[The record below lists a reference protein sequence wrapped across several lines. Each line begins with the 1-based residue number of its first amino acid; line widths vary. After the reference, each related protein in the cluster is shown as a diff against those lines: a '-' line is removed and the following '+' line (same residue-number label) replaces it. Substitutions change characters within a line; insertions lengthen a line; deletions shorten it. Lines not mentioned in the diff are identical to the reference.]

1 MSEANFPPMQDP
13 ICPLPLNQHDQIVI
27 GHGSGGLMTHE
38 LIRDLFQKHLGNHT
52 LNAGNDAAII
62 TASKEMPAGSRLV
75 VSTDAHIVSPL
86 FFPGGDIGRLAVC
99 GTVNDVAM
107 IGAQPRY
114 LTATFIL
121 EEGLPLTTL
130 EAVLRSMQAACE
142 EARVSIV
149 AADTKVT
156 EKGKSDGL
164 FISTSGFGW
173 LPEGR
178 QIAGD
183 QAQPGDAVLVS
194 GPMGNHGIA
203 VMQARGNLGFQSE
216 VRSDTAPLNALVWG
230 LCKVVPSVHVLRDP
244 TRGGLATTLAEIAMQ
259 SQVCITL
266 EEAAIPIDQPVRK
279 ACELL
284 GLDPLY
290 LANEGKMII
299 ILPEAD
305 ASTAL
310 SYLRAQ
316 RYGEGAQLIGKVTAK
331 PVGQV
336 WLRTPLGTT
345 RVLEMLAGEMLP
357 RIC

>member
-1 MSEANFPPMQDP
+1 MSEDKFPPMQGP
-13 ICPLPLNQHDQIVI
+13 VCPLPLGQHDQIVI

-38 LIRDLFQKHLGNHT
+38 LIRDLFQRFLGNPT
-52 LNAGNDAAII
+52 LNAGNDAATI
-62 TASKEMPAGSRLV
+62 TASNEMPAGLRLV

-107 IGAQPRY
+107 MGAQARY

-121 EEGLPLTTL
+121 EEGLPL
-130 EAVLRSMQAACE
+130 AVLDAIVRSMQIACE
-142 EARVSIV
+142 EAGVSII

-164 FISTSGFGW
+164 FISTTGFGW
-173 LPEGR
+173 LPLGR

-183 QAQPGDAVLVS
+183 NAQPGDAVLIS
-194 GPMGNHGIA
+194 GPIGNHGIA
-203 VMQARGNLGFQSE
+203 VMQARGNLGFQSD

-230 LCKVVPSVHVLRDP
+230 LCQAVPSVHVLRDP

-259 SQVCITL
+259 SQVAITL
-266 EEAAIPIDQPVRK
+266 EETAIPIDHPVRK

-290 LANEGKMII
+290 LANEGKMIV

-305 ASTAL
+305 APTAL
-310 SYLRAQ
+310 SYLRGQ
-316 RYGEGAQLIGKVTAK
+316 RYGEGAQLIGKVSAK
-331 PVGQV
+331 PAGQV

>member
-1 MSEANFPPMQDP
+1 MSEPAFPPMQGP

-38 LIRDLFQKHLGNHT
+38 LIRDLFQKYLGNPT
-52 LNAGNDAAII
+52 LNASNDAAIL
-62 TASKEMPAGSRLV
+62 TKSNEMPAGLRLV
-75 VSTDAHIVSPL
+75 VSTDAHIVTPL
-86 FFPGGDIGRLAVC
+86 FFPGGDIGRLAIC

-107 IGAQPRY
+107 MGAQPRY

-130 EAVLRSMQAACE
+130 EEVLQSMQAACA
-142 EARVSIV
+142 EAGVSII

-194 GPMGNHGIA
+194 GPIGNHGIA

-230 LCKVVPSVHVLRDP
+230 LCQAVPSVHVLRDP

-305 ASTAL
+305 AITAL
-310 SYLRAQ
+310 SYLRAK
-316 RYGEGAQLIGKVTAK
+316 RYGEGAQLIGKVSAM
-331 PVGQV
+331 PAGQV

>member
-1 MSEANFPPMQDP
+1 MSEPAFPSMQGP
-13 ICPLPLNQHDQIVI
+13 VCPLPLNQHDQIVI

-38 LIRDLFQKHLGNHT
+38 LIRDLFQKYLGNPT
-52 LNAGNDAAII
+52 LNASNDAAILN
-62 TASKEMPAGSRLV
+62 SSNEMPAGLRLV
-75 VSTDAHIVSPL
+75 VSTDAHIVTPL
-86 FFPGGDIGRLAVC
+86 FFPGGNIGRLAVC

-107 IGAQPRY
+107 MGAQPRY

-121 EEGLPLTTL
+121 EEGLPLATL
-130 EAVLRSMQAACE
+130 EEVLRSMQAACE
-142 EARVSIV
+142 EAGVSII

-194 GPMGNHGIA
+194 GPIGNHGIA

-230 LCKVVPSVHVLRDP
+230 LCQAVPSVHVLRDP

-305 ASTAL
+305 AITAL
-310 SYLRAQ
+310 SYLRAK
-316 RYGEGAQLIGKVTAK
+316 RYGEGAQLIGKVSAM
-331 PVGQV
+331 PAGQV